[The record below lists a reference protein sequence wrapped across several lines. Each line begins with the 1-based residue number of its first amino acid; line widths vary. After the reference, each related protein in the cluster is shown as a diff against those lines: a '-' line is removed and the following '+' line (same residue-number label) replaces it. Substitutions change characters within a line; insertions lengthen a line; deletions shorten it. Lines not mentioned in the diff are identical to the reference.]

1 MAGQAFFFSVFHVV
15 NYDGMSHKCPPGG
28 VYIPISSSLVQLGG
42 VLERAGW
49 LLLSLVSSFGRVPER
64 VVFSFPSFFLFSF
77 LILTFGTPAEL
88 NTLSWV
94 LNLVTFSA
102 DVTRPGIFS
111 VIEARPH

>member
-1 MAGQAFFFSVFHVV
+1 VAGQAFFFSVFHVV

-88 NTLSWV
+88 NTLSWD
-94 LNLVTFSA
+94 LNRVTSSA

-111 VIEARPH
+111 VIVARPH